1 MLFTATRYGLGL
13 SPDSTAYVKAADGLL
28 KGYGWAFASVQWPPL
43 YSLVLAIFGFP
54 FGGNVFFGA
63 RPLVSYVLAFLI
75 SLHEVLLWVDFYVWS
90 EPLLIIFVLLDL
102 LLIRVLLVKQSSKID
117 VIELGLIGLA
127 IMAVMTRY
135 IGINVALINMVV
147 VPAIL
152 MMLWL
157 SGHQAIDDNSAIVR
171 TLQYPEI
178 NTAKF
183 VIGLEN
189 FGRWLYP
196 SSSKFPGLIPDG
208 LLMATGLAL
217 LLAILLSVAP
227 FVFVTNIY
235 PDFANCFGIY
245 SKPELEM
252 AKELIDILEQILF
265 GTGFVN
271 SAYES
276 EVQAMKGD
284 AQIVLIE
291 KRDDPLVATLDS
303 SLDFERVYE
312 GVDGLVWVNRTI
324 DQSVCIKNEA
334 DIPESYRADIDG
346 LRAIAVLA
354 VVGFHAF
361 PGRIQGGFVALS
373 LILLSCL
380 VAGWFLELPK
390 EYAQL
395 GKHVSTGAAFVSN
408 LTLWQEAGYFDPVS
422 HSKPLLHLWSLGIEE
437 QFYIFYPLVL
447 YLIGHLS
454 KARGRPLLLLTLA
467 SFVLSVFQ
475 IGADTSAAF
484 YSPLTRF
491 WELSVGGLLV
501 LAQSHHDLA
510 KCSLSRLVKN
520 SMSIIGLAAIVLSLV
535 LLSPNSVFP
544 GWWAILPVGGTAA
557 LLWAGSDAIIN
568 KHLLSHRALVL
579 VGLLSYPLYLWHW
592 PLLTFAQIDASEP
605 LSRSIRVAIV
615 LISMVAAWVTYKYVE
630 QPIRRRQLSV
640 GLTTTLLTAIA
651 SIGLAGLIIYLLQGI
666 PSRMPPIIQQ
676 LSAIEFDHSIQ
687 TRVGTC
693 FLVDGQTAQ
702 DFSKCNDNP
711 VEGRQFALLIGDSH
725 ASHLYPGLR
734 KRFGEKRRLLSS
746 GRFPS
751 GTTVCLNKSIDTI
764 ESLNSL
770 RYRGKC
776 HWD

>member
-1 MLFTATRYGLGL
+1 M
-13 SPDSTAYVKAADGLL
+13 
-28 KGYGWAFASVQWPPL
+28 
-43 YSLVLAIFGFP
+43 
-54 FGGNVFFGA
+54 
-63 RPLVSYVLAFLI
+63 
-75 SLHEVLLWVDFYVWS
+75 S
-90 EPLLIIFVLLDL
+90 EP
-102 LLIRVLLVKQSSKID
+102 RP
-117 VIELGLIGLA
+117 
-127 IMAVMTRY
+127 Y
-135 IGINVALINMVV
+135 
-147 VPAIL
+147 
-152 MMLWL
+152 L
-157 SGHQAIDDNSAIVR
+157 S
-171 TLQYPEI
+171 
-178 NTAKF
+178 
-183 VIGLEN
+183 
-189 FGRWLYP
+189 
-196 SSSKFPGLIPDG
+196 
-208 LLMATGLAL
+208 
-217 LLAILLSVAP
+217 
-227 FVFVTNIY
+227 
-235 PDFANCFGIY
+235 
-245 SKPELEM
+245 
-252 AKELIDILEQILF
+252 
-265 GTGFVN
+265 
-271 SAYES
+271 
-276 EVQAMKGD
+276 
-284 AQIVLIE
+284 
-291 KRDDPLVATLDS
+291 
-303 SLDFERVYE
+303 
-312 GVDGLVWVNRTI
+312 
-324 DQSVCIKNEA
+324 EA
-334 DIPESYRADIDG
+334 GIPESYRADIDG

-361 PGRIQGGFVALS
+361 PGRIQGGFVGVDIFFVISGFLISKFIFKALDQKSFNFIDFYSRRVRRLFPALS

-605 LSRSIRVAIV
+605 LNRSIRVAIV
-615 LISMVAAWVTYKYVE
+615 LISMFAAWVTYKYVE

-693 FLVDGQTAQ
+693 FLVDGQTAK

-734 KRFGEKRRLLSS
+734 KRFGEKVNIIQRTAGGCPPIFDVESRSMGGRLCDEVIQYAKRWVSQNKPQIVILSANWLFYESRDLSQTVASLRSS
-746 GRFPS
+746 GVEKIVVVGPVPQWHDSLLKQIYRHYRESQQPAVPRKMS
-751 GTTVCLNKSIDTI
+751 LGLNPQVVQVDEQIAMTAASLSIDYISPRQLLCDEQGCLTRYG
-764 ESLNSL
+764 ESLDTL
-770 RYRGKC
+770 MT
-776 HWD
+776 WDYGHLTNGASQYLVSKFADIVGQPNQ